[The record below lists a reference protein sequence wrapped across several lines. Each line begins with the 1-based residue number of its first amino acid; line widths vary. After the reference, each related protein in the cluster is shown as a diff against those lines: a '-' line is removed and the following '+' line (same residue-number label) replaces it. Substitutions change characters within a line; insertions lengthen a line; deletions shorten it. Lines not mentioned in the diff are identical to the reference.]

1 VSEPWLPSTVRAFW
15 RDAGAAWR
23 DLDPATL
30 SPRIAA
36 VIYLAAGALCF
47 VVMPFTS
54 DGIHSAT
61 LLPIAIAAA
70 SFGAVALVLP
80 WQRWPRRAQVVFAM
94 FAFVLFAWGGLLAAE
109 SAGPYLAVMPLPF
122 VFVGFTQRPG
132 TCVALAP
139 LAAVSLV
146 VAARFSFDPS
156 LAGVL
161 LFALPIS
168 VLVGEMIAQ
177 AERQRSDS
185 EHHIE
190 RLLDAV
196 RVLARVE
203 DERAGARKVAAL
215 AAELLG
221 AQAVSV
227 LLADRP
233 NGRRYLNRAF
243 FGHPALGEAA
253 PLVLDACA
261 ETGLLNGGTRF
272 VGLKRSKTAVR
283 AAAIVPLPDAQ
294 GHTVGLVVAMWG
306 TPRRRLNATAAHA
319 AELLSQ
325 EAGRMFQRLRDS
337 AALAHDAQTDPLTQL
352 ANRRTFSRALQT
364 LQPGDA
370 LVIVDLDHFKKVND
384 RYGHQVGDETLRS
397 LAQCLRETA
406 RQVDCVARFGGE
418 EFALVLA
425 GSGAEGATSLMQRVR
440 ATWRRTDPITTFS
453 AGIAVHDSVRSPR
466 ETLRI
471 ADAALYDAKDS
482 GRDRDV
488 LAPETEVA
496 LP

>member
-1 VSEPWLPSTVRAFW
+1 LW
-15 RDAGAAWR
+15 RDAQAAWR

-36 VIYLAAGALCF
+36 LVYLAAGALCF
-47 VVMPFTS
+47 VVMPFAP
-54 DGIHSAT
+54 DGLHSAT
-61 LLPIAIAAA
+61 LLPIAIAAVT
-70 SFGAVALVLP
+70 FGAVALVLP
-80 WQRWPRRAQVVFAM
+80 WQRWPRRAQLVFAI
-94 FAFVLFAWGGLLAAE
+94 FAFVLFAWGGLL
-109 SAGPYLAVMPLPF
+109 STDTSGPYLAALPLPF

-132 TCVALAP
+132 SCVMLSP

-146 VAARFSFDPS
+146 VAARFSFGPT
-156 LAGVL
+156 LAGAL

-177 AERQRSDS
+177 AERQRSGA
-185 EHHIE
+185 ERHVE

-196 RVLARVE
+196 RLLARVD
-203 DERAGARKVAAL
+203 DEREGARRVAAL

-227 LLADRP
+227 LLAERP
-233 NGRRYLNRAF
+233 NDRRFLNRAF
-243 FGHPALGEAA
+243 FGHPALADTA
-253 PLVLDACA
+253 PLLLDA
-261 ETGLLNGGTRF
+261 EIDTESLQGGTRF
-272 VGLKRSKTAVR
+272 VGLKRSKRAVR

-306 TPRRRLNATAAHA
+306 TPRRRLNATAAQA

-352 ANRRTFSRALQT
+352 ANRRTFARALQT
-364 LQPGDA
+364 MQSGDA
-370 LVIVDLDHFKKVND
+370 LVIVDLDHFKSVND

-397 LAQCLRETA
+397 LARCLRETA
-406 RQVDCVARFGGE
+406 RQVDCVSRFGGE

-425 GSGAEGATSLMQRVR
+425 GSGVEGATALMQRVR
-440 ATWRRTDPITTFS
+440 DAWHRTDPITTFS
-453 AGIAVHDSVRSPR
+453 AGIAVHDAVRTPR

-471 ADAALYDAKDS
+471 ADAALYEAKAG
-482 GRDRDV
+482 GRDRNV
-488 LAPETEVA
+488 LAGESEVV